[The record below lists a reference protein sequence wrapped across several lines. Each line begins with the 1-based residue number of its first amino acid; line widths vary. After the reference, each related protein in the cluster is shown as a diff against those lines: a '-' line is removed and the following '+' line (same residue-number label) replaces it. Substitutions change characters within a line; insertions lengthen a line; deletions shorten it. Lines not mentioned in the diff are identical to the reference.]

1 MKKNIEIKNIFF
13 NRLYKKK
20 KSKIINKNNSNNISL
35 SSINNCFDN
44 NKSVKINSNL
54 YFKPRPIYI
63 ISDIHKRHNIN
74 INTSKQKNDDNNKKI
89 PPIIKTYK
97 VNYNEGNFFL
107 TNINTERYKCK
118 YKDLND
124 SNKFGYNTLN
134 DSIKSNSYK
143 IKSINSISKI
153 NNIFFNYKYD
163 NKDKSY
169 YKNDKLN
176 TYNYN
181 SINNIN
187 NNDNKD
193 FNKTFDSIYKTKNL
207 KDNRK
212 MNIRNLKNIIFN
224 NNNNIYHN
232 NKINEIKHKSSKN
245 KDIVKLCKIIKSFE
259 NTTLIN
265 NEDYNEKI
273 LTLKKN
279 LIEKEKLK
287 NKYIFDFNKIILIQ
301 KWWKDMIYKKYI
313 KKFII
318 IIQKSYRGY
327 KFRKIFT
334 NNSFIAKN
342 SRNPNILN
350 KIIYIQK
357 FWKNYLMNI
366 KLNSLNFSFTNNED
380 NNNIN
385 IINNNGV
392 IYIGNSYGKKCHNFS
407 IAYKN
412 AINNSFIT
420 KKYYNNFNQQINN
433 IIKIQNFFKKYLS
446 NKGKINFNNNFF
458 YKKNNNI
465 KNYNN
470 KSRNKKSNIKKFKR
484 QIYNK
489 DKNTSFVTSLKKEF
503 NHFYNTP
510 NKEKIKNKNILEQYF
525 CSTMCYSFN
534 YKKINAKYNN
544 INEILY
550 KQKNNVCFI
559 SKIRK
564 NINLLNKISF
574 LKNKIKQ
581 NILKNK
587 FYFSRIKINICY
599 INKKQ
604 NMINTKLKNKIILLQ
619 KNIKIYLKRKNNYN
633 KVKNN
638 EKTKIL
644 LSDIRYN
651 LTSDISDEKKN
662 YENSDLKVNNI
673 SQFEI
678 NDDDNNKYD
687 IIIENNNNT
696 YKNTFISD
704 DVTTFSFDFKNQN
717 NNIFRN
723 DIENSNVNNN
733 NNKENIEEDD
743 ISNNIDNISN
753 IINFSSKNMLL
764 SNEIEVSYKRLK
776 YLFVAY
782 ITNKLSLFSIL
793 LLNRIH
799 LFNFIKIL
807 SQRINK
813 RINQFIFQI
822 IFKNKKNSEIN
833 YNNNNEIIFYNILK
847 RHIKFNLYKK
857 EKNEIQR
864 LLIENIPKCFKSYNN
879 IQIDQNNYN
888 NICNININIPYINKN
903 QENNLLNTELFLNN
917 DGNLIK
923 YFTNFYI
930 NEKGCYNLRE
940 NILKHRLLNDKL
952 KKRNLFTITKYMD
965 NIYNDIFKN
974 NIYLNKNVSFNGWIN
989 QKENINK
996 KKNEKIESKKFLLT
1010 QINIKNN
1017 YKIDNKSID
1026 VNNMKSSINNE
1037 FFKEI
1042 DENINDNEYFN
1053 HKNFIFEK
1061 ENKNNNIIDLQS
1073 TNYNYNYTLNQNL
1086 YKFIDYINEK
1096 CKDKK
1101 VKTLPKNKKGNR
1113 NNNLI

>member
-1 MKKNIEIKNIFF
+1 
-13 NRLYKKK
+13 
-20 KSKIINKNNSNNISL
+20 
-35 SSINNCFDN
+35 
-44 NKSVKINSNL
+44 
-54 YFKPRPIYI
+54 
-63 ISDIHKRHNIN
+63 
-74 INTSKQKNDDNNKKI
+74 
-89 PPIIKTYK
+89 
-97 VNYNEGNFFL
+97 
-107 TNINTERYKCK
+107 
-118 YKDLND
+118 
-124 SNKFGYNTLN
+124 
-134 DSIKSNSYK
+134 
-143 IKSINSISKI
+143 
-153 NNIFFNYKYD
+153 
-163 NKDKSY
+163 
-169 YKNDKLN
+169 
-176 TYNYN
+176 
-181 SINNIN
+181 
-187 NNDNKD
+187 
-193 FNKTFDSIYKTKNL
+193 
-207 KDNRK
+207 
-212 MNIRNLKNIIFN
+212 
-224 NNNNIYHN
+224 
-232 NKINEIKHKSSKN
+232 
-245 KDIVKLCKIIKSFE
+245 
-259 NTTLIN
+259 
-265 NEDYNEKI
+265 
-273 LTLKKN
+273 
-279 LIEKEKLK
+279 
-287 NKYIFDFNKIILIQ
+287 
-301 KWWKDMIYKKYI
+301 
-313 KKFII
+313 
-318 IIQKSYRGY
+318 
-327 KFRKIFT
+327 
-334 NNSFIAKN
+334 
-342 SRNPNILN
+342 
-350 KIIYIQK
+350 
-357 FWKNYLMNI
+357 
-366 KLNSLNFSFTNNED
+366 
-380 NNNIN
+380 
-385 IINNNGV
+385 
-392 IYIGNSYGKKCHNFS
+392 
-407 IAYKN
+407 
-412 AINNSFIT
+412 
-420 KKYYNNFNQQINN
+420 
-433 IIKIQNFFKKYLS
+433 
-446 NKGKINFNNNFF
+446 
-458 YKKNNNI
+458 
-465 KNYNN
+465 
-470 KSRNKKSNIKKFKR
+470 
-484 QIYNK
+484 
-489 DKNTSFVTSLKKEF
+489 
-503 NHFYNTP
+503 
-510 NKEKIKNKNILEQYF
+510 
-525 CSTMCYSFN
+525 
-534 YKKINAKYNN
+534 
-544 INEILY
+544 
-550 KQKNNVCFI
+550 
-559 SKIRK
+559 
-564 NINLLNKISF
+564 
-574 LKNKIKQ
+574 
-581 NILKNK
+581 
-587 FYFSRIKINICY
+587 
-599 INKKQ
+599 
-604 NMINTKLKNKIILLQ
+604 MINTKLKNKIILLQ
-619 KNIKIYLKRKNNYN
+619 KNIKNYLKRKNNYN

-638 EKTKIL
+638 VKINIL
-644 LSDIRYN
+644 YSDIKYN

-723 DIENSNVNNN
+723 DIENSNVN

-888 NICNININIPYINKN
+888 NICNINISIPYINKN

-940 NILKHRLLNDKL
+940 NILKHRLINDKL

-974 NIYLNKNVSFNGWIN
+974 NIYLNKNVSFNGWFN

-996 KKNEKIESKKFLLT
+996 KIKSKKFLLT
-1010 QINIKNN
+1010 QINMKNN

-1026 VNNMKSSINNE
+1026 INNMKSSINNE

-1042 DENINDNEYFN
+1042 DENINDNEYIN

-1101 VKTLPKNKKGNR
+1101 VKTLPKNIKGNR